1 MSPNINNSLIA
12 PTVDI
17 RSRIPQS
24 TIQELV
30 NRIVTKFNP
39 ERIILFGSYANGTF
53 QPESDVDLLII
64 MKTNLREVQ
73 QALQIRQF
81 IKPLFGVDILVYQ
94 PDQLEKRIELGDY
107 FLQEVISNGIVIYE
121 SSNQ

>member
-1 MSPNINNSLIA
+1 MNNSLVA

-17 RSRIPQS
+17 RSRIPES

-30 NRIVTKFNP
+30 NRIATEFKP
-39 ERIILFGSYANGTF
+39 QRIILFGSYANGTV

-64 MKTNLREVQ
+64 MKTNLREAQ

-94 PDQLEKRIELGDY
+94 PDQVEQRIKLGDS

-121 SSNQ
+121 CSKQ